1 MIGPQSPQARLD
13 SVKYAGYK
21 FEVVD
26 IDSYKIDQLLVTRVE
41 PVLAEK
47 PALES

>member
-1 MIGPQSPQARLD
+1 MAIFTADRGR
-13 SVKYAGYK
+13 
-21 FEVVD
+21 